1 MNKIDKLPQKDKV
14 LLRDIVT
21 NLRLRDKN
29 LKIKKITSSDFYYI
43 EKNIFIIVFHYDDLD
58 NIIIDSIKIE
68 RLPENTISKVYS

>member
-21 NLRLRDKN
+21 NLRLRDKS
-29 LKIKKITSSDFYYI
+29 LKIKKITSSDLYYI
-43 EKNIFIIVFHYDDLD
+43 EKNIFTIVFHYDDLD

>member
-43 EKNIFIIVFHYDDLD
+43 EKNIFTIVFHYDDLD